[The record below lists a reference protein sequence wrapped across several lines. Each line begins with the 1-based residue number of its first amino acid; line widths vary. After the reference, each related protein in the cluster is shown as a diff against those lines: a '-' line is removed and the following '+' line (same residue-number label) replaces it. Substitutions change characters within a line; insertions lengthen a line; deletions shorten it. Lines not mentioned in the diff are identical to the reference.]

1 MGPENR
7 FDPNSFT
14 LFLGDTPIARG
25 EIELPEIKLPLEMFE
40 PVRGLTY
47 QCEEAC
53 QWVGF
58 TLEIKVPKRWRCRSR
73 KRFIKLMMSE
83 GVSRNTAERMA
94 DFVRGWMP
102 YGRAWWEYT
111 WSKL

>member
-7 FDPNSFT
+7 FNPNNFT

-25 EIELPEIKLPLEMFE
+25 EIKLAEITAPADAPEPETILPLQQME
-40 PVRGLTY
+40 
-47 QCEEAC
+47 
-53 QWVGF
+53 F
-58 TLEIKVPKRWRCRSR
+58 TVNFKVQTRRSCKSR

-83 GVSRNTAERMA
+83 GISRNYAERLA

-102 YGRAWWEYT
+102 YREAWREYL
-111 WSKL
+111 WKKL

>member
-25 EIELPEIKLPLEMFE
+25 EIKLAEITVPPEMMEPTKELP
-40 PVRGLTY
+40 Y
-47 QCEEAC
+47 QC
-53 QWVGF
+53 VGF
-58 TLEIKVPKRWRCRSR
+58 TLTLKTPKRWRCRGR

-83 GVSRNTAERMA
+83 GISRNYAERLA

-102 YGRAWWEYT
+102 YGRAWREYT

>member
-7 FDPNSFT
+7 IDPNSFT

-25 EIELPEIKLPLEMFE
+25 EIKLAEITVPADAQKPETILPLQQVEFA
-40 PVRGLTY
+40 VHFKT
-47 QCEEAC
+47 
-53 QWVGF
+53 
-58 TLEIKVPKRWRCRSR
+58 PKRLRCRSR

-83 GVSRNTAERMA
+83 GVSRNTAAWLA

-102 YGRAWWEYT
+102 YGRAWREYL
-111 WSKL
+111 WKKL